1 MTEQW
6 KKVRG
11 HDGYEV
17 SDQGRVRNVKTGKI
31 LKPYNDCRGYLRI
44 DFGRECCRQ
53 KVHRVVAKAF
63 CPNRKRRPVVNHI
76 NRNKHDNRAC
86 NLEWVTYAQNTAHW
100 MALQN
105 AALAKMHARDAAAGD
120 ELPY

>member
-11 HDGYEV
+11 HCGYEV
-17 SDQGRVRNVKTGKI
+17 SDLGNVRNVRTGKI
-31 LKPYNDCRGYLRI
+31 LKLTNDGRGYLRV
-44 DFGRECCRQ
+44 DLGRGCHA
-53 KVHRVVAKAF
+53 KVHRLVAIAF
-63 CPNRKRRPVVNHI
+63 CPNRKSRPVVNHI
-76 NRNKHDNRAC
+76 NRDKHDNRAC
-86 NLEWVTYAQNTAHW
+86 NLEWVTYAENTAHW

-105 AALAKMHARDAAAGD
+105 AALAEMRARDAAAGD